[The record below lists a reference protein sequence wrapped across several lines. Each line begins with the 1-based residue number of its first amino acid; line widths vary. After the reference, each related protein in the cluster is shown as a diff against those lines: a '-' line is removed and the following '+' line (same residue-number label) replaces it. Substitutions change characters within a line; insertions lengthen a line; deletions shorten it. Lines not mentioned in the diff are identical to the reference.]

1 MAAATTLMTRRRRRL
16 VKRVGGAV
24 AVAVAKGVA
33 VAALAERVAAAA
45 GVGREGGARRDERG
59 GGGLEGVLEDRRRE
73 DASGVLVERAHLLHR
88 AAVEADERARA
99 GGGALDLLERQRDG
113 GVVQVQGKLPRPEAR
128 LVSLAWA
135 QGARDA
141 WARKGRRPLRRAAY
155 VSAPGLK
162 IHGAS
167 VSATTTSHAGHTWR
181 GRSGW

>member
-1 MAAATTLMTRRRRRL
+1 MSATLMTRRRL

-59 GGGLEGVLEDRRRE
+59 GGGLEGVLEDRWWQ

-113 GVVQVQGKLPRPEAR
+113 GVVQVEGDCRAVSKRSDAGLAGRR
-128 LVSLAWA
+128 LVGCGAAHSLTACA
-135 QGARDA
+135 T
-141 WARKGRRPLRRAAY
+141 PL
-155 VSAPGLK
+155 SAVPDPLAK
-162 IHGAS
+162 
-167 VSATTTSHAGHTWR
+167 
-181 GRSGW
+181 